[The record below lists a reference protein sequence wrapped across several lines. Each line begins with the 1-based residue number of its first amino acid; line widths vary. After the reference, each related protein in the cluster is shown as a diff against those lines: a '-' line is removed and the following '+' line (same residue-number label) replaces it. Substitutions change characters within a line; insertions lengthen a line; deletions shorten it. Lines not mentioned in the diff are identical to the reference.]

1 MDPTRNTKGHRGDD
15 DGRGPFSR
23 RTFLGTVGA
32 ASVALAGCMNGGS
45 DGNGDESNGTGNGNG
60 NESNDTGGDNESG
73 NESDGGEENESNAAA
88 AAIDYGELIDD
99 FQDGG
104 GWFAGGDV
112 QLTPDDSEAV
122 VGEHS
127 LRVESESDVATI
139 AWAAA
144 SPLDFSDQYLSMAVK
159 VAAPLGGRLQLGIR
173 APGSSDRVVSTRRLP
188 PGIDDWFRVDFGY
201 TRGIGNPNF
210 ERVQEVRLEMVA
222 PDGGPIQYWVDD
234 FRATPARDE
243 SNVIMAFYGGLESH
257 YETVFPLLEERGWT
271 GVAAV
276 SQDLLNRSGRLSI
289 DQLREMRDAGWE
301 VCSFPQHAGRLPQL
315 DAEEQRRVIENNR
328 DYLAN
333 RGFEDGSRHFF
344 APYNTMNT
352 DTLNVLRDTHEL
364 GFLFGGNSSGIPP
377 TGRHTVSTINGG
389 DYDSSRAAILRA
401 DIHNQ
406 VVVPYF
412 EEIGEEGMAVE
423 DFEAQ
428 LDRIED
434 NSYGSGLV
442 PITPSELLEYY

>member
-1 MDPTRNTKGHRGDD
+1 MHHTETSDNRSD
-15 DGRGPFSR
+15 DGTRRPFSR

-32 ASVALAGCMNGGS
+32 ASIGFAGCMDDNGNGS
-45 DGNGDESNGTGNGNG
+45 DNETGGNSTDNGNETGNGTDNETDRDENGDGNGDGESP
-60 NESNDTGGDNESG
+60 
-73 NESDGGEENESNAAA
+73 

-99 FQDGG
+99 FEDGG
-104 GWFAGGDV
+104 SWFSIRNE
-112 QLTPDDSEAV
+112 QLTPDEGEAIT
-122 VGEHS
+122 GEHA
-127 LRVESESDVATI
+127 LRIESEENVSTI
-139 AWAAA
+139 AWAPSA
-144 SPLDFSDQYLSMAVK
+144 PLDFSDRYLSMAVK
-159 VAAPLGGRLQLGIR
+159 VAAPLGGRLQLDVR

-188 PGIDDWFRVDFGY
+188 PAIDDWFRIDFGY
-201 TRGIGNPNF
+201 TRGVGNPNF
-210 ERVQEVRLEMVA
+210 ERVQEIRLEMVA
-222 PDGGPIQYWVDD
+222 PEDGQIQYWIDD

-243 SNVIMAFYGGLESH
+243 SNVILAFYGGLESH

-301 VCSFPQHAGRLPQL
+301 VCSFPQHAGQLPEL
-315 DAEEQRRVIENNR
+315 SAEEQRRVIENNR

-344 APYNTMNT
+344 TPYNTMNT
-352 DTLNVLRDTHEL
+352 DTLNVLRDTHETA
-364 GFLFGGNSSGIPP
+364 FLFGANSSGIPP
-377 TGRHTVSTINGG
+377 TGRHTISAINGS

-412 EEIGEEGMAVE
+412 EHIGEEGMAVE

-428 LDRIED
+428 LDRIEQ
-434 NSYGSGLV
+434 NSYGDGLV
-442 PITPSELLEYY
+442 PITPSELLDYY